1 MIEQL
6 TFPDFPVIDKPFKD
20 PQFRTLPRPIWTE
33 NKAKLI
39 ERYLYYFV
47 FIAFH
52 GDYIDGFAGPQEP
65 DNPEMWAA
73 KLVLESEP
81 KRLRKFFLCEK
92 KKKGYTAL
100 ETLKKEQPEI
110 KGRSIQ
116 LYHGDFNQYIN
127 QILESGLIRKND
139 ATFCLLDQRTFE
151 CQWATI
157 KALASFEKEKFKI
170 ELFYFLGSG
179 WLHRAL
185 SQQSDKTV
193 IDAWW
198 GSSDWT
204 DLKDLPP
211 IRIQEL
217 FCKRFKEELGYRYVT
232 PWPIYERNDG
242 GRVMYHMIHATDH
255 DAAPTLMDRAYR
267 KAVIDKESPEQF
279 QLELDEWKEEYGEY
293 SV

>member
-1 MIEQL
+1 MSGQL
-6 TFPDFPVIDKPFKD
+6 ALFDLPVVEKPFKD
-20 PQFRTLPRPIWTE
+20 LRFRPLPRPIWTE

-47 FIAFH
+47 FITYH

-65 DNPEMWAA
+65 DKPEMWAA

-92 KKKGYTAL
+92 TKKGYQAL
-100 ETLKKEQPEI
+100 EVLKNEQPNI

-116 LYHGDFNQYIN
+116 LYHGDFNQHIK
-127 QILESGLIRKND
+127 QILESGLIGKND

-157 KALASFEKEKFKI
+157 QALASFQKERFKI

-179 WLHRAL
+179 WLHRAI
-185 SQQSDKTV
+185 SQQSDKTI

-198 GSSDWT
+198 GGSGWAN
-204 DLKDLPP
+204 LKDMPSA
-211 IRIQEL
+211 RIKEP
-217 FCKRFKEELGYRYVT
+217 FCNRIKEELGYRYVT
-232 PWPIYERNDG
+232 PWPIYERSDG
-242 GRVMYHMIHATDH
+242 GRVMYYMIHATDH
-255 DAAPTLMDRAYR
+255 DVAPSLMERAYHKAVMDR
-267 KAVIDKESPEQF
+267 ESPEQF
-279 QLELDEWKEEYGEY
+279 KLEFREWKAEYEGY
-293 SV
+293 